1 MKIFINKIERVIFFC
16 IIFLAL
22 ASSSFAEIQEFKYFS
37 VDVPEYWTA
46 QEKDNEV
53 RITANDKT
61 GELVIIASE
70 PEEKTIAEI
79 ASEFSAKFGSS
90 ELVSDDE
97 GTFTFE
103 FSDGEGQATIT
114 GDENFYMVIMASGFE
129 KNGDTLGEI
138 LNSLEM
144 K

>member
-1 MKIFINKIERVIFFC
+1 MKRVI
-16 IIFLAL
+16 IFVVMLCMI
-22 ASSSFAEIQEFKYFS
+22 ASSAYAEIQEFKYFS
-37 VDVPEYWTA
+37 VDVPDDWTA
-46 QEKDNEV
+46 EEDNNEV
-53 RITANDKT
+53 KITADDKT
-61 GELVIIASE
+61 GELRIIASE
-70 PEEKTIAEI
+70 PEEKNIADV
-79 ASEFSAKFGSS
+79 ASEYSAKFGGS
-90 ELVSDDE
+90 ELISDDE
-97 GTFTFE
+97 GTYTFE

>member
-1 MKIFINKIERVIFFC
+1 MKRVI
-16 IIFLAL
+16 IFVVMLFMI
-22 ASSSFAEIQEFKYFS
+22 ASSAYAEIQEFKYFS
-37 VDVPEYWTA
+37 VDVPDDWTA
-46 QEKDNEV
+46 EEDNNEV
-53 RITANDKT
+53 KITADDKT
-61 GELVIIASE
+61 GELRIIASE
-70 PEEKTIAEI
+70 PEEKNIAEV
-79 ASEFSAKFGSS
+79 ASEYSAKFGGS

-97 GTFTFE
+97 GTYTFE

>member
-1 MKIFINKIERVIFFC
+1 MKRVI
-16 IIFLAL
+16 IFVVMLFMI
-22 ASSSFAEIQEFKYFS
+22 ASSAYAEIQEFKYFS
-37 VDVPEYWTA
+37 VDVPDDWTA
-46 QEKDNEV
+46 EEDNNEV
-53 RITANDKT
+53 KITADDKT
-61 GELVIIASE
+61 GELMIIASE
-70 PEEKTIAEI
+70 PEEKTIADV
-79 ASEFSAKFGSS
+79 ASEYSAKFGGS
-90 ELVSDDE
+90 ELISDDE
-97 GTFTFE
+97 GTYTFE

>member
-1 MKIFINKIERVIFFC
+1 MKRVI
-16 IIFLAL
+16 IFVVMLFMI
-22 ASSSFAEIQEFKYFS
+22 ASSAYAEIQEFKYFS
-37 VDVPEYWTA
+37 VDVPDDWTA
-46 QEKDNEV
+46 EEENNEV
-53 RITANDKT
+53 KITADDKT
-61 GELVIIASE
+61 GELMIIASE
-70 PEEKTIAEI
+70 PEEKTIADV
-79 ASEFSAKFGSS
+79 ASEYSAKFGGS
-90 ELVSDDE
+90 ELISDDE
-97 GTFTFE
+97 GTYTFE

>member
-1 MKIFINKIERVIFFC
+1 MKRVI
-16 IIFLAL
+16 IFVVMLFMI
-22 ASSSFAEIQEFKYFS
+22 ASSAYAEIQEFKYFS
-37 VDVPEYWTA
+37 VDVPDDWTA
-46 QEKDNEV
+46 EEDNNEV
-53 RITANDKT
+53 KITADDKT
-61 GELVIIASE
+61 GELRIIASE
-70 PEEKTIAEI
+70 PEEKNIADV
-79 ASEFSAKFGSS
+79 ASEYSAKFGGS
-90 ELVSDDE
+90 ELISDDE
-97 GTFTFE
+97 GTYTFE